1 MSSLKA
7 KTVDEAAYK
16 HLQVFTQPVNSWPEE
31 LKRLI
36 PPFHELYLEPARNP
50 RDPVQRLLQQIQQV
64 LGPVKLLLTG
74 QKGAGKSW
82 SLQHIREVL
91 APTHHV
97 VWVTNP
103 VAAFTNNAE
112 LEVADL
118 LVLLCE
124 ALAGQWKEI
133 GLQKLA
139 NLATMNVELAR
150 WIRRLN
156 ELRGLPVVP
165 DNMDVSGAEFNLAF
179 MKISSE
185 MRVDS
190 EVRKAVRKAGTTDL
204 QIVAT
209 HLLKALANQGQ
220 PVLVIFD
227 DLDKMDLASAQTL
240 FGPQFAVL
248 ESLPAKMVLTFPYA
262 LNFQNV
268 LTQQREV
275 IKNIQVFDKK
285 GATELRK
292 EAIKRF
298 TDLLLKLVET
308 ELVEGLAVE
317 EAVRYSAG
325 ITREFGRI
333 MARAF
338 EFASLS
344 GDGRVLLSHSQ
355 EAVTDLRVELQRAT
369 QDAERRKGLR
379 AVASSNELSSP
390 LERQLLNEN
399 MVVEYVNGK
408 PWYDVHPLLTEVVSG
423 WKS

>member
-1 MSSLKA
+1 
-7 KTVDEAAYK
+7 
-16 HLQVFTQPVNSWPEE
+16 
-31 LKRLI
+31 
-36 PPFHELYLEPARNP
+36 
-50 RDPVQRLLQQIQQV
+50 QIQQV
-64 LGPVKLLLTG
+64 PGPVKLLLTG

-91 APTHHV
+91 TPDYRV

-103 VAAFTNNAE
+103 VAAFTDKAE
-112 LEVADL
+112 LEIADL

-124 ALAGQWKEI
+124 ALAGQWKDI
-133 GLQKLA
+133 GWKSLVSLS
-139 NLATMNVELAR
+139 TMNVELAR

-156 ELRGLPVVP
+156 ELRGLPVAP
-165 DNMDVSGAEFNLAF
+165 DNMDISGAEFNLAF

-209 HLLKALANQGQ
+209 HLLKALAEQGR

-240 FGPQFAVL
+240 FGPQFSVL

-292 EAIKRF
+292 EAIERF
-298 TDLLLKLVET
+298 TALLLKLVEP
-308 ELVEGLAVE
+308 ERVEGLAVE

-344 GDGRVLLSHSQ
+344 GDPRVLLSHSQ

-379 AVASSNELSSP
+379 EVRKSNELSSE

-408 PWYDVHPLLTEVVSG
+408 PWYDVHPLLTDVVDG

>member
-7 KTVDEAAYK
+7 KSVDEAAYK

-31 LKRLI
+31 LKSQI
-36 PPFHELYLEPARNP
+36 PPFHELYLEPAKNP
-50 RDPVQRLLQQIQQV
+50 RDPVQRLLKQIQQV
-64 LGPVKLLLTG
+64 PGPVKLLLTG

-91 APTHHV
+91 TPAYRV

-103 VAAFTNNAE
+103 VAAFTDKAE
-112 LEVADL
+112 LEIADL

-124 ALAGQWKEI
+124 ALAGEWKKI
-133 GLQKLA
+133 GWK
-139 NLATMNVELAR
+139 NLASLGTMNVELVG

-156 ELRGLPVVP
+156 ELRTLPVAPKEVET
-165 DNMDVSGAEFNLAF
+165 GGIEFDIAF

-190 EVRKAVRKAGTTDL
+190 EVRQAVRKAGTTAL
-204 QIVAT
+204 QIVAN
-209 HLLKALANQGQ
+209 HLLKALAEQGR

-240 FGPQFAVL
+240 FGPQFSVL

-292 EAIKRF
+292 EAIERF
-298 TDLLLKLVET
+298 TALLHKLVEPA
-308 ELVEGLAVE
+308 LVDDSAVQ

-333 MARAF
+333 MAIAF

-344 GDGRVLLSHSQ
+344 GDDRVLLSHSQ

-379 AVASSNELSSP
+379 EVAKTNELSSE

-408 PWYDVHPLLTEVVSG
+408 PWYDVHPLLEEVVAG